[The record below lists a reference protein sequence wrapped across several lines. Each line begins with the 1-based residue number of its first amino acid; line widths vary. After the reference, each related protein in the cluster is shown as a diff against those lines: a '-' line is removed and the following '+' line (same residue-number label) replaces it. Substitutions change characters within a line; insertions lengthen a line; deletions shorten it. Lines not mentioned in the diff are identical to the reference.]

1 MYVNEPCFVLY
12 LTVKNEEGVF
22 WDDGGIQQSRRKRI
36 QLSHP
41 SDEDTEDVKDT
52 ADTMDVTDTLV

>member
-1 MYVNEPCFVLY
+1 MLCAIFNS
-12 LTVKNEEGVF
+12 KNEEVVF

-41 SDEDTEDVKDT
+41 SDEDTEDVEAMQDT
-52 ADTMDVTDTLV
+52 ADTMDMTGSLV